1 MKMWQRVSVGPPASR
16 GGSGIC
22 VKRPDNGKH
31 DGNGREPEEC
41 SNHTI
46 ITVTDSLQRQ
56 ITLVRTSIPKSLQ

>member
-1 MKMWQRVSVGPPASR
+1 VGPAPPAE
-16 GGSGIC
+16 GDLGS
-22 VKRPDNGKH
+22 VS
-31 DGNGREPEEC
+31 NGRTTGSMMGMGESPEEC